1 MRPLKS
7 ILLYFLVEFFIRVT
21 KSRIDHM
28 TWCEMTESEQE
39 HWNKQLCSER
49 SKLKPQKAIF
59 MSDTHLRKKLKVL
72 RNLVMCGM
80 LFINI
85 VWIIVLLTLKIH
97 INDTYKIP
105 DQTLTLLFLFIYAFI
120 LLVQFSAMIIHR
132 CTTLIHYVARRG
144 TVEVVSSEDVA

>member
-1 MRPLKS
+1 MKF
-7 ILLYFLVEFFIRVT
+7 ILLYFLVEFLIRMT

-28 TWCEMTESEQE
+28 RLCKMMEREWEFWKE
-39 HWNKQLCSER
+39 QLCSER

-80 LFINI
+80 LFINV

-105 DQTLTLLFLFIYAFI
+105 DQTLTLLFLFIYNVHGHLAGPI
-120 LLVQFSAMIIHR
+120 LCHDHSQVHYSD
-132 CTTLIHYVARRG
+132 TLCG
-144 TVEVVSSEDVA
+144 S